1 MARIKQNSSLPTS
14 QRPSGRSR
22 LLPFGI
28 GGTLVLAGVLSLVS
42 PFVGALV
49 AATPL
54 AYLTVDKVLRP
65 SWKSFK
71 QKTANVFRPNRS
83 KLPEGH
89 YGNLKVSDGSKTGN
103 SVVDALVD
111 KLRSNGLQVS
121 TDWDA
126 AKGILKQLPD
136 KYETLKRSDARI
148 YGFVYQGTIFL
159 NPKDTG
165 ADVPIHEYTHVWAEA
180 LRQKNPDEWS
190 RIKEMMKRETAIWN
204 EVAATYPHLETDD
217 QIADEVLAT
226 YSGRHGALRLQ
237 EHCKDGQSP
246 DQVFKSLLA
255 ALERFWKNVS
265 LFFKKDVRYNNA
277 GDVADRVLSDFLT
290 GVNPNKYIDEN
301 NITLSDEVPLASQ
314 ELNTHKSTGT
324 AMNEHL
330 GQLLSAVLP
339 GKGRIE
345 LPRVFGLDQPVAVGT
360 YDMDAKYI
368 ARGQDGSYRFS
379 DGEYSLPLSRLMDHQ
394 VDSLCQLLEEYQE
407 NEQLQSA
414 DREHNKV
421 SEVIRNIRELVGS
434 HAVTDDVDVYL
445 QKPVSIGH
453 GVQVMGVNVAMSNTH
468 DDRLILRSV
477 EKSDLYRSDFRYYD
491 GGLHDGVK
499 TYDTL
504 NSKQLSAVYKELQAM
519 EQRHTLFPVHRTYM
533 YSDAAIIHGVAADR
547 QALLEARRNPSI
559 ASASV
564 YGGDLTLVR
573 KENTGVSGIEQR
585 LDKMFDNTVLSA
597 VESLMSRNGV
607 VREVDP
613 ITLNYNYAVIL
624 DTYSMSNLDNGE
636 EPLKQTGGDA
646 LKSLEIIAKAY
657 DNDAEI
663 HREDDKIVKVTFS
676 DLSAANGFASC
687 YFRRAQEAVSAVK
700 TAAKQGEWSLSGKAY
715 VNAYIVEHGGVD
727 KPAREA
733 AAERLFKAS
742 DIPVVSSHKESVRN
756 DLTAMAQSIPVV
768 TYYSSEARDKF
779 NEIMAGQQS
788 TEVADYFPLHIGAC
802 GIFEETTDDGHH
814 TFVAFDN
821 SNGDNWTEEFKTMKG
836 AELYVGGTLSAE
848 DIHHLEKQQ
857 FRQRSKPLL
866 IDTIILNKDNVSSSL
881 ANKLPFDDQGELEV
895 KMAFFDGYAEELRQ
909 RDGVKLAD
917 DDRLKLNYP
926 TLLEVANDPDMKDK
940 IEHLTNRYWED
951 GSNAEKVYDIALKYG
966 AASKL
971 YERSNEVPREIGDV
985 EHIAQ
990 EALYQ
995 RITTESQTFTGQQ
1008 KQALSAYQQSFGAD
1022 ADKSVYLSE
1031 RLMRGIQD
1039 RLASSGV
1046 PETVIND
1053 AQHEVTE
1060 FFRGVERDIPQK
1072 TEKDFAKLVLPYL
1085 NDKYEFVLIPASVP
1099 VHENPSGQY
1108 ARQVNQTQDYIPQSL
1123 GILFNVEHRTMQVLY
1138 DHHHTMENG
1147 HEYHTVLGLPFD
1159 QLTPKEVNSL
1169 YDSLQGDLEENGRL
1183 LVAGITESEDV
1194 NEEVLFDVAFDVS
1207 SDDEQQALT
1216 DKHNVESVDEENNIS
1231 SFNDYDDAIYFAAEN
1246 LAALQQRP
1254 DIGQDLRDKSSVVD
1268 IIIARMKDPAARAFT
1283 PEQAQAVRDYITQS
1297 DDVKSRL
1304 ADANDLYYS
1313 AASSEEVKSISSS
1326 WKEDVKDELSDLAK
1340 GIFRDESRGFHR

>member
-1 MARIKQNSSLPTS
+1 MAQTKQNTSLPTS
-14 QRPSGRSR
+14 QRSSRRNR

-71 QKTANVFRPNRS
+71 QKTANVFRPGRF
-83 KLPEGH
+83 KLPSGH
-89 YGNLKVSDGSKTGN
+89 YGNLKVSDGGKTGN
-103 SVVDALVD
+103 SIVDAMVE

-136 KYETLKRSDARI
+136 KYEMLKRDDAKV

-180 LRQKNPDEWS
+180 LRQNNPDEWS
-190 RIKEMMKRETAIWN
+190 RIKEMMKRETVIWN
-204 EVAATYPHLETDD
+204 EVVATYPHLENDD

-237 EHCKDGQSP
+237 EHCGNGQRP
-246 DQVFKSLLA
+246 EQVFKSLLT

-265 LFFKKDVRYNNA
+265 LFFKKDVHYANA
-277 GDVADRVLSDFLT
+277 SDVADRVLSDFLT

-314 ELNTHKSTGT
+314 ELHNKNTDT

-330 GQLLSAVLP
+330 EKLLSAVLP
-339 GKGRIE
+339 EKGRIE
-345 LPRVFGLDQPVAVGT
+345 LPRVFGLDQPLAVGT

-368 ARGQDGSYRFS
+368 TRSEDGSYRFS
-379 DGEYSLPLSRLMDHQ
+379 DGEYSLSLSRLMDHQ
-394 VDSLCQLLEEYQE
+394 VDSLCQLLEEYQD

-421 SEVIRNIRELVGS
+421 SELIRNIRDLVGS
-434 HAVTDDVDVYL
+434 HVGSLDVDVFL

-453 GVQVMGVNVAMSNTH
+453 GVQVMGVNVAKSNTH
-468 DDRLILRSV
+468 DDRLILMNV
-477 EKSDLYRSDFRYYD
+477 DKSELYRSDYRYYD

-499 TYDTL
+499 THDTL
-504 NSKQLSAVYKELQAM
+504 NSKQLSAVFKELQAM
-519 EQRHTLFPVHRTYM
+519 EQRHTLFPVHHTYM
-533 YSDAAIIHGVAADR
+533 YSDAAIIQGVAAE
-547 QALLEARRNPSI
+547 QQMLSKAMRNPSI
-559 ASASV
+559 DSASV
-564 YGGDLTLVR
+564 YGGNLFLVR
-573 KENTGVSGIEQR
+573 KEKTGLSGVEQR
-585 LDKMFDNTVLSA
+585 LDKMFDKTVLSA
-597 VESLMSRNGV
+597 VNSLMSRNGV
-607 VREVDP
+607 VREENPLTHIDD
-613 ITLNYNYAVIL
+613 YAIIL
-624 DTYSMSNLDNGE
+624 DTYSKSNLDNGE
-636 EPLKQTGGDA
+636 EPLKQTGGDS

-663 HREDDKIVKVTFS
+663 HREDDKIVKVIFS
-676 DLSAANGFASC
+676 DLNAANGFASC
-687 YFRRAQEAVSAVK
+687 YFRREQEAVSAVK
-700 TAAKQGEWSLSGKAY
+700 AAAKQGEWSVLGKAY
-715 VNAYIVEHGGVD
+715 ADAYIVEHGGVD
-727 KPAREA
+727 KPTREA
-733 AAERLFKAS
+733 AADRLFRIS
-742 DIPVVSSHKESVRN
+742 NIPDVSSHKGSVRN
-756 DLTAMAQSIPVV
+756 DLTAMAQTIPVV
-768 TYYSSEARDKF
+768 TFYSSEAKEKF

-802 GIFEETTDDGHH
+802 GIFEETTGDGHR

-848 DIHHLEKQQ
+848 DIHQLEKQQ

-866 IDTIILNKDNVSSSL
+866 IDTIILNKENVPSSL

-917 DDRLKLNYP
+917 EARLKLNYP
-926 TLLEVANDPDMKDK
+926 TLLEVANDPDMQDK

-966 AASKL
+966 DVSKL
-971 YERSNEVPREIGDV
+971 YERANEVPKKIGDV

-990 EALYQ
+990 DALYQ

-1022 ADKSVYLSE
+1022 ADKSDYLSE
-1031 RLMRGIQD
+1031 RLMKGIQD

-1053 AQHEVTE
+1053 AQHELTA
-1060 FFRGVERDIPQK
+1060 FFRGVERDVPQK
-1072 TEKDFAKLVLPYL
+1072 TEKDFVKLVLPYL
-1085 NDKYEFVLIPASVP
+1085 NDMYEEVLIPASVP

-1123 GILFNVEHRTMQVLY
+1123 GVLFHVEYNTMQVLY
-1138 DHHHTMENG
+1138 DHHHMMENG

-1169 YDSLQGDLEENGRL
+1169 YDSLQGDLEERGKL
-1183 LVAGITESEDV
+1183 LIAGFTESYDN
-1194 NEEVLFDVAFDVS
+1194 NEEVLFDVAFDVPT
-1207 SDDEQQALT
+1207 DDEQQALA

-1231 SFNDYDDAIYFAAEN
+1231 SFNDYDDAVYFAAEN

-1313 AASSEEVKSISSS
+1313 AASSEEVKRISSP